1 MLQMMVLEAFG
12 EQKGETEMIFEER
25 TFDINGK
32 ELVMRAPREEDA
44 EMLRHYIKKACGET
58 RFLMAEGDEMDLSL
72 EEELEFINSHRDSKS
87 GMLILGFLD
96 GEHVGNCSF
105 EKVSGSRRYAHR
117 VSVGIAL
124 LQKFTGQGVGK
135 TMFGAML
142 EEIEKLGIEQAE
154 LIVIEGNDR
163 AKHMYENFGFKE
175 TGRRPKANKY
185 DDGTYAD
192 DIFMVKSFR

>member
-1 MLQMMVLEAFG
+1 
-12 EQKGETEMIFEER
+12 MIFEER

-32 ELVMRAPREEDA
+32 ELVLRAPREEDA
-44 EMLRHYIKKACGET
+44 EMLRQYIKKACGET

-72 EEELEFINSHRDSKS
+72 EDELEFINSHRDSDS

-124 LQKFTGQGVGK
+124 LQKYTNQGIGK

-154 LIVIEGNDR
+154 LIVIEGNEK

-175 TGRRPKANKY
+175 TGRRPRANKY

-192 DIFMVKSFR
+192 DILMTKFFE

>member
-1 MLQMMVLEAFG
+1 
-12 EQKGETEMIFEER
+12 MIFEER

-32 ELVMRAPREEDA
+32 ELVLRAPREEDA

-72 EEELEFINSHRDSKS
+72 EDEIEFINSHRDSDR

-117 VSVGIAL
+117 VSVGISL
-124 LQKFTGQGVGK
+124 LQKYTNQGIGK

-154 LIVIEGNDR
+154 LIVIEGNER

-175 TGRRPKANKY
+175 IGRRPKANKY

-192 DIFMVKSFR
+192 DILMTKFFE